1 MWYLNFKW
9 EYWVLCRY
17 MKKPLRT
24 FETRQAMAFIANFFV
39 LSLAIAL
46 LNLYF
51 FMTKSTCSTRLTNG
65 GCASAAQGG
74 PFNDPTP
81 LQTPVS
87 VILPSSG
94 AAEQIVHA
102 VASPI
107 VAYSLV
113 VVYVTK
119 YVLEKKHRTVTTTF
133 AKAKQV
139 ELQEQLQLLSRQM
152 AKKDQKLAFF
162 EKAREKRSAGP

>member
-1 MWYLNFKW
+1 MPASGRHRPTGSTYFL
-9 EYWVLCRY
+9 
-17 MKKPLRT
+17 
-24 FETRQAMAFIANFFV
+24 Q
-39 LSLAIAL
+39 LSCGLELAGVADGPPTDCTDL
-46 LNLYF
+46 
-51 FMTKSTCSTRLTNG
+51 STT
-65 GCASAAQGG
+65 
-74 PFNDPTP
+74 
-81 LQTPVS
+81 
-87 VILPSSG
+87 ILPSSG